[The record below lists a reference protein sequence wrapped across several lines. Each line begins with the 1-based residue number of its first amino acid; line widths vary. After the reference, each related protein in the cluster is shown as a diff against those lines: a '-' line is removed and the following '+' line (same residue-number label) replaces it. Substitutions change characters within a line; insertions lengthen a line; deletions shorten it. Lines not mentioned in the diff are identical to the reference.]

1 MSWSTTT
8 RSKHPSRPGRRSP
21 TRHSRPRQPTNVPN
35 MAAEGQKDQVAGDL
49 KQAGEKA
56 KDALKN

>member
-1 MSWSTTT
+1 MSFMDKAKNAAQKMMGQGKETVGEHTD
-8 RSKHPSRPGRRSP
+8 
-21 TRHSRPRQPTNVPN
+21 NPN

-56 KDALKN
+56 KDAFNN

>member
-1 MSWSTTT
+1 MSFID
-8 RSKHPSRPGRRSP
+8 KAKNAAQKMMGEGKEKVGE
-21 TRHSRPRQPTNVPN
+21 QTNNPD

-56 KDALKN
+56 KDAFNN